1 MSEGCYRCVCAF
13 CQRPCPLRRFAPRP
27 GCGSQRLPRCCS
39 HPAGRCPNSS
49 SLFPPLAAV
58 VAVAPKGGALP
69 VILALRQTQLA
80 VHDELCGGFDVGAA
94 VGEGLGVVGRELAQH
109 PVGQIVVRAG
119 LCAHADADAGEVLAA
134 EAGDD
139 ALEAVVA
146 ARRAG
151 GPDAQLAGVL
161 GDVVAQDDDVVR
173 RDLEEARQ
181 RADGVAREIHISQGL
196 QEHDLVAVYLALPPQ
211 ALKLGLGDGDAP
223 LAGQIVQ
230 RGKACVVTGAVVFR
244 LRISEAG
251 NEPDVIGVH
260 MIYSAFFTLDL
271 FSNNMLL

>member
-1 MSEGCYRCVCAF
+1 MTRCIVHKTSAPASKARHSADAQAF
-13 CQRPCPLRRFAPRP
+13 SRRYKAARPAKGSPSGGAGASAPER
-27 GCGSQRLPRCCS
+27 
-39 HPAGRCPNSS
+39 
-49 SLFPPLAAV
+49 
-58 VAVAPKGGALP
+58 ALP

-80 VHDELCGGFDVGAA
+80 VHDELCGGCDVGAA
-94 VGEGLGVVGRELAQH
+94 VGEGLGVVGREPAQH

-134 EAGDD
+134 ETGDN

-161 GDVVAQDDDVVR
+161 GDVVAQDDDVVG

-181 RADGVAREIHISQGL
+181 RADGVAREVHISQGL
-196 QEHDLVAVYLALPPQ
+196 QEHDLVAVCLALPPQ

-244 LRISEAG
+244 LRIAEAG